1 MFNNDVTL
9 TGDSGTT
16 TYSLISVKDSTSIRS
31 DATQT
36 SAAPRTLKIS
46 STVQGK
52 GMQAI
57 DRHLARLD
65 RVEVDPD
72 DDTTTVSGSA
82 YLVLEH
88 PRRVITE
95 AMILDLVTQLVDFV
109 TADSGSNLTKLM
121 NREP

>member
-1 MFNNDVTL
+1 
-9 TGDSGTT
+9 
-16 TYSLISVKDSTSIRS
+16 
-31 DATQT
+31 
-36 SAAPRTLKIS
+36 
-46 STVQGK
+46 
-52 GMQAI
+52 MQAV

-95 AMILDLVTQLVDFV
+95 AMILDMVTQLVDFV
-109 TADSGSNLTKLM
+109 TASSGANLTKLM